1 MTATLA
7 ELELQVNRL
16 ERAAR
21 TATNAATT
29 ANERSRK
36 DSERLERVEGKV
48 DALIGDVRALSAM
61 RPKLDS
67 LAALDLTGLSEGQA
81 RAAKR
86 RMLVVRLGKLAR
98 RAGSHAAVAF
108 AGVLAIAL
116 ALALLSRL
124 GIHLPPELVHP

>member
-1 MTATLA
+1 MTATIA
-7 ELELQVNRL
+7 ELERQVNRL
-16 ERAAR
+16 EVTAR
-21 TATNAATT
+21 SATNAAAQ

-48 DALIGDVRALSAM
+48 DALIGDVRALGAM

-86 RMLVVRLGKLAR
+86 RMLVARLGKLAR